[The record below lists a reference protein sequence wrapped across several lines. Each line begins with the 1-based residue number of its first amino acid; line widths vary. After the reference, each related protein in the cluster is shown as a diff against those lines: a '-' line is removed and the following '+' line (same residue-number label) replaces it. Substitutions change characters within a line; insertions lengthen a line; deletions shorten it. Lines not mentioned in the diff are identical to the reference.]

1 MSLLE
6 HFDHPDKK
14 QDKEHFIHL
23 IQVALADGIIEDIE
37 LKMLTRL
44 GKNMGFTARN

>member
-23 IQVALADGIIEDIE
+23 IQVALADGIIEDLE